1 MTRRDD
7 RAFRSEEPVAG
18 RRGRPKSATR
28 DFPPAVKRVVE
39 EELQQLRK
47 DLAAPKA
54 AETDDFFGYG
64 FSPVEKAKMRFEA
77 LRQSFAI
84 RHGLLENALTTP
96 EVCKLL
102 NGVSPQTPNDRR
114 AAGTLIGLKENGVWH
129 YPEWQFDQGGPDGIV
144 EGLPEVL
151 RALRMGTLG
160 KMRWLSEPHDL
171 FGRPPIEELRSGNK
185 GRVLYEAERAN
196 AE

>member
-1 MTRRDD
+1 MTRRHDQV
-7 RAFRSEEPVAG
+7 FRSGELAAE
-18 RRGRPKSATR
+18 RRGRPKSATHGL
-28 DFPPAVKRVVE
+28 PSAVKRAVE
-39 EELQQLRK
+39 EELQLLRR

-64 FSPVEKAKMRFEA
+64 FSPVEKAKMRLGA
-77 LRQSFAI
+77 LRQNFAI
-84 RHGLLENALTTP
+84 RHGLLENSLTTP

-102 NGVSPQTPNDRR
+102 NGISPQTPNDRR

-144 EGLPEVL
+144 EGLPEIL

-160 KMRWLSEPHDL
+160 KMRWLSESHDL
-171 FGRPPIEELRSGNK
+171 FGRPPIEELRSGN
-185 GRVLYEAERAN
+185 REWVLYEAERAN